1 MVWYTLLLQ
10 SRIFCAENYASIY
23 PLVQTCP
30 LCTQW
35 WLVTLWIRLSVPSIC
50 PPIYAILK
58 VNFRTAEVKTCLTW
72 LFSICRY
79 FSTRHCAL
87 LAWNWW
93 PQSSLFLS
101 LLCNINFGVLAYGML
116 SHKMSDL
123 DFHGL
128 RARSA
133 KFQYFIDDTN
143 KFITIAKMQLEEDYQ
158 ALLPSAL
165 VPTGNDIL

>member
-1 MVWYTLLLQ
+1 
-10 SRIFCAENYASIY
+10 
-23 PLVQTCP
+23 
-30 LCTQW
+30 
-35 WLVTLWIRLSVPSIC
+35 
-50 PPIYAILK
+50 
-58 VNFRTAEVKTCLTW
+58 
-72 LFSICRY
+72 
-79 FSTRHCAL
+79 
-87 LAWNWW
+87 
-93 PQSSLFLS
+93 
-101 LLCNINFGVLAYGML
+101 
-116 SHKMSDL
+116 MSDL